1 MHPAFSVIFF
11 TTASGAGYGLL
22 FLLGVLAVTGQLPS
36 HNAAFAWG
44 SMLLSLGLISAGLL
58 SSTFHL
64 GHPERAWRAVTQ
76 WKSSWLARE
85 GVAALFTYVPA
96 AVFAWGWLFEQRTDG
111 PYAVAA
117 GLAAAGAVVTVFCTG
132 SIYNSLKTIHQ
143 WHNAWTMP
151 NYLLLGLYTGSLLLG
166 AVAVLT
172 GLETGRG
179 FSLYLLGVLLLAWA
193 AKAVYWHF
201 IATTHHP
208 ATIESATG
216 LKHLGKVSVLE
227 PPHSSENYLLKEMG
241 FQIARKHADKLRKIS
256 TLSLFVTPLLLV
268 VASLYAPMP
277 VSGMALVLA
286 ALFAA
291 LGVVVERWLFFAEAR
306 HVVTLYYGASEV

>member
-11 TTASGAGYGLL
+11 TTASGAGYGML
-22 FLLGVLAVTGQLPS
+22 FLLGVLAVTGQLPVN
-36 HNAAFAWG
+36 NAGFAWG
-44 SMLLSLGLISAGLL
+44 SLVLSLGLITAGLL

-85 GVAALFTYVPA
+85 GVAAIFTYVPA
-96 AVFAWGWLFEQRTDG
+96 VVFAWGWLFEQRIDG
-111 PYAVAA
+111 IYAIAA

-151 NYLLLGLYTGSLLLG
+151 NYLLLGLYTGALLLG
-166 AVAVLT
+166 AVAVMSGLQT
-172 GLETGRG
+172 GTG
-179 FSLYLLGVLLLAWA
+179 FILFLLGLLLLAWA
-193 AKAVYWHF
+193 AKAIYWNY

-216 LKHLGKVSVLE
+216 LKHLGSVTVLE

-241 FQIARKHADKLRKIS
+241 FQIARKHADKLRRIS
-256 TLSLFVTPLLLV
+256 TMSLFVTPLLLLL
-268 VASLYAPMP
+268 AAIMAPAP
-277 VSGMALVLA
+277 IGSMALVLA

-291 LGVVVERWLFFAEAR
+291 LGVVVERWLFFAEAK
-306 HVVTLYYGASEV
+306 HVVTLYYGAKEV